1 MLEASRTVPYPRK
14 ALKPLRG
21 LQWVMF
27 IALTI
32 EVYMLFITF
41 TCLAWSAGMS
51 SQPLHPGER
60 LELIFSTGF
69 RVAVDSKSGKA
80 QPRSRA
86 QFGVVPHLI
95 TNFRVSRTPN
105 RRTALP
111 WQRLTAKSTVY
122 SLIGAPNNQ
131 SSWQT
136 AGYSSLFQHAR
147 SQQQLNLW
155 FSYSITK
162 CIGICYT
169 CILNPHVL
177 KMGFCSKICY

>member
-1 MLEASRTVPYPRK
+1 
-14 ALKPLRG
+14 
-21 LQWVMF
+21 MF

-69 RVAVDSKSGKA
+69 RVAVDSKSGQA